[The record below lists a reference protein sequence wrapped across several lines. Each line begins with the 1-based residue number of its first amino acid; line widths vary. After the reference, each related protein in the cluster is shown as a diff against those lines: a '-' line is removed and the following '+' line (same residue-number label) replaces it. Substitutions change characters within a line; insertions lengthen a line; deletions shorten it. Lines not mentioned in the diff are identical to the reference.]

1 VVKRDDEQGQTAS
14 QTSSASAPATTHPP
28 EPGLGKAWVASI
40 VLLFLGSTFI
50 GMDTALPGVI
60 MPDIQHTFGFGVFTA
75 GLVGSI
81 TFIVDGFS
89 AYFGGGHVADRLH
102 DRKKVL
108 VPSGIGFAILS
119 WLTAAAS
126 STGILVL
133 IRAVIGIFDG
143 GWYGNAYPKATED
156 PPRRWRS
163 GASGL
168 HMASYSVGAGLIAP
182 AVAPVIANSVGWR
195 VCFLIL
201 GIPAMAVAIAGVW
214 LFRPGITTS
223 NITHHSFFARSGNE
237 TDIGK
242 RPLTDIFRY
251 KNVTLSFFIQACMFA
266 TVTLFTV
273 YGTLYLTHTG
283 YTLVA
288 AGGIVAG
295 WGVGGIVGN
304 LALPVISDFVGRK
317 WMGAFALFVGAV
329 AAAIFISI
337 HNYAFLFV
345 CTLAVGFFVQ
355 GTSSIFLG
363 LVPQETLPSTVRGT
377 GTAFVHAGTVAIGGG
392 VMALIAGVIGQVFG
406 IRGAMEMGIVFCL
419 IGVVLTFF
427 VTETAPRLVARKL
440 RAEALAD
447 TTAGT
452 AEDELRET

>member
-1 VVKRDDEQGQTAS
+1 M
-14 QTSSASAPATTHPP
+14 
-28 EPGLGKAWVASI
+28 ASI
-40 VLLFLGSTFI
+40 ILLFLGSTFV

-81 TFIVDGFS
+81 TFIFDGFS

-108 VPSGIGFAILS
+108 VPSGIGFSILS
-119 WLTAAAS
+119 WLTGAAS

-133 IRAVIGIFDG
+133 IRAVIGIPDG

-156 PPRRWRS
+156 PPQRWRS

-182 AVAPVIANSVGWR
+182 AIAPAIANTVGWR
-195 VCFLIL
+195 VCFLLL
-201 GIPAMAVAIAGVW
+201 GVPALIVALMGVW

-223 NITHHSFFARSGNE
+223 NIKHYSFFARGGDESNV
-237 TDIGK
+237 GK

-251 KNVTLSFFIQACMFA
+251 RNVTLSFFIQACMFA
-266 TVTLFTV
+266 TVTLFTS

-283 YTLVA
+283 YSLIV
-288 AGGIVAG
+288 AGGIIAG
-295 WGVGGIVGN
+295 WGVGGIIGN
-304 LALPVISDFVGRK
+304 LVLPVLSDFIGRK
-317 WMGAFALFVGAV
+317 YMGALALFVGAIAV
-329 AAAIFISI
+329 ALFISV
-337 HNYAFLFV
+337 HNTAFLFM
-345 CTLAVGFFVQ
+345 CTGAVGFFVQ

-363 LVPQETLPSTVRGT
+363 LVPQETLPSSIRGT

-392 VMALIAGVIGQVFG
+392 AMALIAGVVGQIFG
-406 IRGAMEMGIVFCL
+406 ITGAMEMGIVFCF
-419 IGVVLTFF
+419 IGVVLALF
-427 VTETAPRLVARKL
+427 VRETAPRLVARRL
-440 RAEALAD
+440 QADALANSAAA
-447 TTAGT
+447 AGT
-452 AEDELRET
+452 E